1 MVLLYRVIGMAVQN
15 MGVSSHV
22 DAQGIQGAL
31 SFAFWRLLL
40 APADEKD
47 GLLKKIK
54 DLLEPEADSDS

>member
-1 MVLLYRVIGMAVQN
+1 
-15 MGVSSHV
+15 MGVSSPV

-31 SFAFWRLLL
+31 NLALWRVLL

-54 DLLEPEADSDS
+54 DLLEPEAASNS

>member
-1 MVLLYRVIGMAVQN
+1 MVLLFRVIRLAIQS
-15 MGVSSHV
+15 MGVSSPV

-31 SFAFWRLLL
+31 NLALWRVLL

-54 DLLEPEADSDS
+54 DLLEPEAASNS